1 MTAVLMGALL
11 IHGLRPGPLMF
22 ADRPEFVAVVY
33 VALFLA
39 LVFTLIF
46 GFLLVRQF
54 VTLMRTPKN
63 ILLIVIV
70 LLCVVGAFAIR
81 NNLSDIYIMISFGV
95 IGYIMYKL
103 DIPVAPL
110 AFGLILGPILE
121 ENIRRSLIL
130 NDGSWS
136 IFAERPIALIML
148 LLSVGALVYPIASQW
163 IRARRTS

>member
-1 MTAVLMGALL
+1 
-11 IHGLRPGPLMF
+11 
-22 ADRPEFVAVVY
+22 
-33 VALFLA
+33 
-39 LVFTLIF
+39 
-46 GFLLVRQF
+46 
-54 VTLMRTPKN
+54 
-63 ILLIVIV
+63 
-70 LLCVVGAFAIR
+70 
-81 NNLSDIYIMISFGV
+81 MISFGV